1 MKRFI
6 TIFLTLICLMA
17 YCCPAF
23 AAVECTV
30 PQDLPGVLSENL
42 AVHDV
47 LILGGGEG
55 ETTPPQEPV
64 ADVPADGVFD
74 EQPVDGKYST
84 MGALYQAWGGWEG
97 YPDYVCG
104 VWSTDGGMDNLTV
117 AVTDDKAGEQGREA
131 ILAQLRDHSSVT
143 FTTQT
148 YSYRQLQ
155 QVMDEIVTRMGGDS
169 PIVACGIYEM
179 DNNVHVTINEGH
191 EQAQEIAL
199 ELSQRYADRVE
210 VELGDLVFS
219 TTREELGKENPAT
232 DLLPFALL
240 MMAVLT
246 GLLLVKKL
254 PARVTNT
261 GKVVTGDRLTK
272 NQVEAAVRESRE
284 TPPDRVED
292 RIREQL

>member
-1 MKRFI
+1 MKRFL
-6 TIFLTLICLMA
+6 TIFLTLTCLTA
-17 YCCPAF
+17 LCCPAF
-23 AAVECTV
+23 AAVECTL
-30 PQDLPGVLSENL
+30 PQELPGVKGDMAVVDVMVIGGAEENT
-42 AVHDV
+42 AAD
-47 LILGGGEG
+47 
-55 ETTPPQEPV
+55 EPV
-64 ADVPADGVFD
+64 QDAPADSTPFGPD
-74 EQPVDGKYST
+74 ADGKYST
-84 MGALYQAWGGWEG
+84 MGTLYQAWGGWEG

-169 PIVACGIYEM
+169 PIVACGVYEM

-191 EQAQEIAL
+191 EQAQEIAR
-199 ELSQRYADRVE
+199 ELSQRYADMVE
-210 VELGDLVFS
+210 VELGDQVFS
-219 TTREELGKENPAT
+219 TTREELGKENPAA

-240 MMAVLT
+240 VMAALT

-254 PARVTNT
+254 PVRVTNT
-261 GKVVTGDRLTK
+261 GKVVAGSK
-272 NQVEAAVRESRE
+272 PSKGQVEAAVRESRE

>member
-1 MKRFI
+1 MKRFL
-6 TIFLTLICLMA
+6 TIFLTMIYLTA
-17 YCCPAF
+17 FCCPAF

-30 PQDLPGVLSENL
+30 PQDLPGLLSENL

-55 ETTPPQEPV
+55 EATPPREPV
-64 ADVPADGVFD
+64 EDIPADGIYE

-84 MGALYQAWGGWEG
+84 MGALFQAWGGWEG

-104 VWSTDGGMDNLTV
+104 VWSTDGGMDSLTV
-117 AVTDDKAGEQGREA
+117 AVTDDKAGEQGREE
-131 ILAQLRDHSSVT
+131 ILAQLWNHSSVT
-143 FTTQT
+143 FTTQKYR
-148 YSYRQLQ
+148 YSELQ
-155 QVMDEIVTRMGGDS
+155 AVMDEITAQMGGNS

-199 ELSQRYADRVE
+199 ELSQRYTDRVA
-210 VELGDLVFS
+210 VELGDLVYS
-219 TTREELGKENPAT
+219 TTREELGKENPAAN
-232 DLLPFALL
+232 LLPFALL
-240 MMAVLT
+240 VIVVLT

-254 PARVTNT
+254 PARVTNI
-261 GKVVTGDRLTK
+261 GKVITEGRPTK
-272 NQVEAAVRESRE
+272 NQVEAAVRENRE
-284 TPPDRVED
+284 MPPDRVED

>member
-6 TIFLTLICLMA
+6 TIFLTLICLAA

-30 PQDLPGVLSENL
+30 PQELPGVLSENL

-74 EQPVDGKYST
+74 EQPMDGKYST

-179 DNNVHVTINEGH
+179 DNHVHVTVNENH

-199 ELSQRYADRVE
+199 ELSRQYTDRVE
-210 VELGDLVFS
+210 VELGDLVIR
-219 TTREELGKENPAT
+219 TTLEELGKENPAAH
-232 DLLPFALL
+232 LLPFALL
-240 MMAVLT
+240 MMVVLT

-261 GKVVTGDRLTK
+261 GKVVTGDRPTK

>member
-1 MKRFI
+1 MKRFLA
-6 TIFLTLICLMA
+6 IFLSLTCLA
-17 YCCPAF
+17 AFCCPAF
-23 AAVECTV
+23 GAEACTV
-30 PQDLPGVLSENL
+30 P
-42 AVHDV
+42 
-47 LILGGGEG
+47 
-55 ETTPPQEPV
+55 
-64 ADVPADGVFD
+64 
-74 EQPVDGKYST
+74 PVDGGGNYAT
-84 MGALYQAWGGWEG
+84 MGDLYQGWGGYVG

-104 VWSTDGGMDNLTV
+104 VWSTDGGMASMTV
-117 AVTDDKAGEQGREA
+117 AVTDDAAGEKGKKE
-131 ILAQLRDHSSVT
+131 ILSMLANPETVI
-143 FTTQT
+143 FTTQK
-148 YSYRQLQ
+148 YSYRELQ

-169 PIVACGIYEM
+169 PIAACGIYEK

-199 ELSQRYADRVE
+199 ELSQRYTDRVE
-210 VELGDLVFS
+210 VELGDLVIR
-219 TTREELGKENPAT
+219 TTLEELGKENPAAH
-232 DLLPFALL
+232 LLLFALL

-261 GKVVTGDRLTK
+261 GKVVTGDRPTK

>member
-1 MKRFI
+1 MKRFA

-30 PQDLPGVLSENL
+30 PQELPGVLSEEL

-55 ETTPPQEPV
+55 ETTPPREPV

-74 EQPVDGKYST
+74 EQPMDGKYST

-199 ELSQRYADRVE
+199 ELSRRYTDRVE
-210 VELGDLVFS
+210 VELGDLVIR
-219 TTREELGKENPAT
+219 TTLEELDKEKPAAH
-232 DLLPFALL
+232 LLPFALL

-261 GKVVTGDRLTK
+261 GKVVTGDRPTK

>member
-1 MKRFI
+1 MKRFA
-6 TIFLTLICLMA
+6 TICLIWSCLMA

-23 AAVECTV
+23 AAVECTL
-30 PQDLPGVLSENL
+30 PQKLPGVLSENL

-47 LILGGGEG
+47 LILDGGE
-55 ETTPPQEPV
+55 EEITPPQEPV
-64 ADVPADGVFD
+64 VDVSADSVFE
-74 EQPVDGKYST
+74 EQPVGGKYST

-104 VWSTDGGMDNLTV
+104 VWSADGGMDNLTV

-155 QVMDEIVTRMGGDS
+155 QVMDEIVTQMGGDS

-179 DNNVHVTINEGH
+179 GNHVHVTVNENH

-199 ELSQRYADRVE
+199 ELSRQYADRVE

-219 TTREELGKENPAT
+219 TTREELGKENPAAN
-232 DLLPFALL
+232 LLPFALL
-240 MMAVLT
+240 VMAALT
-246 GLLLVKKL
+246 GLLLMKKL

-261 GKVVTGDRLTK
+261 GKVLAGGRPTK
-272 NQVEAAVRESRE
+272 NQVEAALRESRE

>member
-1 MKRFI
+1 M
-6 TIFLTLICLMA
+6 
-17 YCCPAF
+17 
-23 AAVECTV
+23 
-30 PQDLPGVLSENL
+30 
-42 AVHDV
+42 
-47 LILGGGEG
+47 
-55 ETTPPQEPV
+55 
-64 ADVPADGVFD
+64 PADGIYE

-84 MGALYQAWGGWEG
+84 MGVLYQAWGGYEG

-104 VWSTDGGMDNLTV
+104 AWSTDGGMDNLTV

-131 ILAQLRDHSSVT
+131 ILAQLQDHSSVT

-155 QVMDEIVTRMGGDS
+155 QVMDEIVSQMGGDS

-199 ELSQRYADRVE
+199 ELSQRYTDRVE
-210 VELGDLVFS
+210 VELGDLVIR
-219 TTREELGKENPAT
+219 TTLEELGKENPAAH
-232 DLLPFALL
+232 LLPFALL
-240 MMAVLT
+240 LMVVLT

-261 GKVVTGDRLTK
+261 GKVVAGSKPSKD
-272 NQVEAAVRESRE
+272 QVEAVVRESRE